1 MATDYRPPTGS
12 ELAKLDGA
20 RMLADGIPYPDYVVA
35 TERLREG
42 VDWYDVWADHGK
54 RYDELGTAA
63 IEAGDT
69 ATGARWLWTG
79 CMNYHYAQFLWFHD
93 APRRE
98 EGQRRKV
105 DLYRRAAD
113 YFVPPSERV
122 DIPFGNVTIPA
133 YLRLPSELPADGKP
147 LPCALLIG
155 GLEST
160 KEESFLFE
168 NLCLE
173 RGMATFA
180 FDGPGQGEMF
190 FELGLQADFERYS
203 SACVDYLETR
213 AEIDADRIG
222 VLGRSLG
229 GYYSVRAAACE
240 PRFKA
245 CVSWGACYHLTDLDD
260 YPPATKEGFLYVTG
274 IEDREAARKQL
285 EVIDLSD
292 VIGDLTQPT
301 YLMHGAHDEIF
312 DMRHVDLVREGA
324 KNAPLEIVIE
334 EHGNH
339 CAHNLA
345 HITRPR
351 MADWLAR
358 QLGVGR

>member
-285 EVIDLSD
+285 EAIDLSD

-301 YLMHGAHDEIF
+301 YLMHGAQDEIF
-312 DMRHVDLVREGA
+312 SMRHVDLVREGA